1 MSCKKLF
8 VIFFKII
15 FGLFGLGA
23 MMILIPNLIIRKN
36 ADGKLFNVDD
46 AKPVPVAIVFGAGLY
61 RDGSPMPV
69 LKERIET
76 AVALYDAGKVE
87 KLLMT
92 GDNRFEYYDEPT
104 AMFEY
109 AIELG
114 VPEEDIVRD
123 FAGRRTYD
131 SCVRAKAIFGISEAI
146 LVTQEFHVGRAI
158 YLCEAEGIAA
168 QGVPSTG
175 RVFRTDSEISW
186 KIREV
191 FARMVAFWDVHF
203 IAPSVVL
210 GDEEFIFPTE

>member
-8 VIFFKII
+8 VLFFKIV

-23 MMILIPNLIIRKN
+23 MIILIPNIIIRKN
-36 ADGKLFNVDD
+36 ADGKLFTVEDV
-46 AKPVPVAIVFGAGLY
+46 KPAPVAIVFGAGLY

-76 AVALYDAGKVE
+76 AVALYEEGKVE

-92 GDNRFEYYDEPT
+92 GDNRFVYYDEPT
-104 AMFEY
+104 AMYEY

-131 SCVRAKAIFGISEAI
+131 SCVRAKAIFGVNEAI
-146 LVTQEFHVGRAI
+146 LVTQEFHIARAI
-158 YLCEAEGIAA
+158 YLCEAEEIEV

-175 RVFRTDSEISW
+175 RVFRTESEMSW
-186 KIREV
+186 KFREV

-203 IAPSVVL
+203 IAPNVVL
-210 GDEEFIFPTE
+210 GDEEFIFPTQ

>member
-8 VIFFKII
+8 ILFFKII

-36 ADGKLFNVDD
+36 ADGKLFSVDNV
-46 AKPVPVAIVFGAGLY
+46 KPAPVAIVFGAGLY

-104 AMFEY
+104 AMYEY

-131 SCVRAKAIFGISEAI
+131 SCVRAKAIFGLSEAI
-146 LVTQEFHVGRAI
+146 LVTQEFHIARAI
-158 YLCEAEGIAA
+158 YLCEAEGIDV

-175 RVFRTDSEISW
+175 RVFRQESEVSW
-186 KIREV
+186 QIREV

-210 GDEEFIFPTE
+210 GDEEFIFPAE

>member
-46 AKPVPVAIVFGAGLY
+46 AKPTPVAIVFGAGLY

-104 AMFEY
+104 AMYEY

-131 SCVRAKAIFGISEAI
+131 SCVRAKAIFGITEAI

-158 YLCEAEGIAA
+158 YLCEAEGIEA